1 MTADEAGS
9 RIRGG
14 GGAAS
19 TSLRGTVVFGF
30 GLRTRTG
37 RGRAGRLCD
46 SGRTCAGITRW
57 VRVASPDL
65 ATLGRLGL
73 STGRLAATFV
83 AAGCGLSGTGSASA
97 PDCAGAAVGGTGAV
111 TGSVVGETMLG
122 GDGVSALPEVLGTWA
137 SGSWASGSEIGMPDS
152 SDPPQGVEA
161 GV

>member
-1 MTADEAGS
+1 LTADEAGS
-9 RIRGG
+9 RVRG
-14 GGAAS
+14 GGAAAS
-19 TSLRGTVVFGF
+19 TPLRGTVVFGF
-30 GLRTRTG
+30 ALGTRAG
-37 RGRAGRLCD
+37 RGRAGRLCG
-46 SGRTCAGITRW
+46 SGRPRAGITRC

-73 STGRLAATFV
+73 STGRLGATFV

-111 TGSVVGETMLG
+111 TGSVVGETTLG

-137 SGSWASGSEIGMPDS
+137 SGIWASGSEIGMPDS
-152 SDPPQGVEA
+152 SDAPQVVEA

>member
-1 MTADEAGS
+1 MSIGGDQRGRNVVAAEAGLEAGS
-9 RIRGG
+9 DAQAPIE
-14 GGAAS
+14 
-19 TSLRGTVVFGF
+19 T
-30 GLRTRTG
+30 
-37 RGRAGRLCD
+37 
-46 SGRTCAGITRW
+46 
-57 VRVASPDL
+57 
-65 ATLGRLGL
+65 
-73 STGRLAATFV
+73 TGRLAATFV